1 MIMLI
6 TSLLYSF
13 IDFYVPLK
21 RMFEGDKMKL
31 NEIIAYINYNH
42 HLPYILVVSFAI
54 GYYWYLDDHSKV
66 RK

>member
-1 MIMLI
+1 
-6 TSLLYSF
+6 
-13 IDFYVPLK
+13 
-21 RMFEGDKMKL
+21 MFEGDKMKL